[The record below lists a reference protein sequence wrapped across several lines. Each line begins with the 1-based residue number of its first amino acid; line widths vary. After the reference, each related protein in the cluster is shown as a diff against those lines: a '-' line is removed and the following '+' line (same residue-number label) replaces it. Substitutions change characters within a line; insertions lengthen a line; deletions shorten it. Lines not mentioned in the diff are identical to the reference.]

1 MESCSLQER
10 PAKYLAHDHHLRI
23 GTSILHDA
31 PMWRFA
37 VGLCFL
43 SCLAACNQI
52 FGIPEVT
59 QSSRVGG
66 RVRGL
71 WDGTDGVA
79 LRLQADGVDTILT
92 TSINGDFHFDT
103 RLVPGAS
110 YTATVATNPVRHAC
124 IVDGGGSGTANGA
137 DITSISVACTGPA
150 VSITLSAATG
160 WSFDPTEEA
169 QTIVGSVIMQDV
181 ALTVSSSAV
190 TSASLDGAAV
200 RLGEQTPR
208 IALPLGKKTMGI
220 SLAASGGLSRSF
232 QLTFDRGASVLEQLA
247 YGKASNTNPG
257 DAFGELVSLSGDTL
271 AVGASGERSAA
282 TGVNGNQA
290 DNSAG
295 FSGAVYVFVR
305 SGTSWSQQAYLKA
318 SNTGVAD
325 QFGWS
330 VSLSGDTLAVGA
342 SGEASVATGVNGNQA
357 DNGASASGAVYVFVR
372 SGTSWSQQAYLK
384 ASNTGAG
391 DGFGGS
397 VSLSGDTLAVGAREE
412 ASATIGNQADNSA
425 GDSGA
430 VYVFVRS
437 GASWSQR
444 AYLKASNTDMY
455 DHFGESV
462 SLSGDTLAV
471 GAVGEASLAS
481 GVNGN
486 QADNSASASGAVYVF
501 VRSGASWSQQA
512 YLKAS
517 NTGAVDFFGGSV
529 SLSGDTLAVGAFGED
544 SLATGVN
551 GNQAD
556 NSASGSGAVY
566 VFVRSG
572 ASWSQQA
579 YLKASNTNGDDRFGW
594 SVSLSGDT
602 LAVGAFYE
610 DSAATGVNGNQADN
624 SAADSG
630 AVYLFR

>member
-1 MESCSLQER
+1 
-10 PAKYLAHDHHLRI
+10 
-23 GTSILHDA
+23 
-31 PMWRFA
+31 MWRFV
-37 VGLCFL
+37 VGLVVL

-52 FGIPEVT
+52 FGVPEVS
-59 QSSRVGG
+59 QGSLVGG
-66 RVRGL
+66 RVRGI
-71 WDGTDGVA
+71 WDGAGSVA
-79 LRLQADGVDTILT
+79 LRLQADGVLTFVT
-92 TSINGDFHFDT
+92 TSINGEFHFDT

-110 YTATVATNPVRHAC
+110 YTVTVATNPVRHTC

-150 VSITLSAATG
+150 VSITLSG
-160 WSFDPTEEA
+160 VSGSFDLTEEA
-169 QTIVGSVIMQDV
+169 QPIVGSVAMQDV
-181 ALTVSSSAV
+181 ALTVSGSAV

-208 IALPLGKKTMGI
+208 IALPLGRKTMVV

-257 DAFGELVSLSGDTL
+257 DGFG
-271 AVGASGERSAA
+271 
-282 TGVNGNQA
+282 
-290 DNSAG
+290 
-295 FSGAVYVFVR
+295 Y
-305 SGTSWSQQAYLKA
+305 
-318 SNTGVAD
+318 
-325 QFGWS
+325 S

-342 SGEASVATGVNGNQA
+342 TGEDSAATGVNGNQA
-357 DNGASASGAVYVFVR
+357 NNNA
-372 SGTSWSQQAYLK
+372 L
-384 ASNTGAG
+384 N
-391 DGFGGS
+391 
-397 VSLSGDTLAVGAREE
+397 
-412 ASATIGNQADNSA
+412 
-425 GDSGA
+425 SGA

-437 GASWSQR
+437 GASWSQQ
-444 AYLKASNTDMY
+444 AYLKASNTDMN
-455 DHFGESV
+455 DVFGESV

-471 GAVGEASLAS
+471 GAVGEDSVAT
-481 GVNGN
+481 GVNGY
-486 QADNSASASGAVYVF
+486 QVDNSALDSGAVYVF

-517 NTGAVDFFGGSV
+517 NTGENDNFGGSV
-529 SLSGDTLAVGAFGED
+529 SLSGDTLAVGASGEASAATGVNGNQADNSASGSGAVYVFVRSGASWSHQAYLKASNTGGGDYFSQSVSLSGDTLAVGAQGED
-544 SLATGVN
+544 SVATGVN

-579 YLKASNTNGDDRFGW
+579 YLKASNTGASDSFSV